1 MLRVVKLRQRSRWT
15 GYAGPVAWLL
25 PAARP
30 QARRDQTIP
39 TATTAISANGLLRG
53 GPGADF
59 VPYTNRVAAE
69 PAPVASPD
77 LGRRSVGRSTL
88 KSRARV
94 AVEWRRGCR
103 RGPLVSAPQLPPVL
117 PEYAPPDSYVPTP
130 RPGGGRTARCG
141 SDSCSALTGE
151 PARDRRTPRFRRIR
165 VPGLLFGRIRPVRTP
180 GNPSGRSAAGVSAGR
195 DEWSAAGSRRS
206 RDAAAARTDGIGLPP
221 KPANVAGCAQPR
233 PRTAVAPPL
242 PREPARPAVP
252 AAEPSAP
259 QDRIP

>member
-117 PEYAPPDSYVPTP
+117 PEYAPPDSYVLAPG
-130 RPGGGRTARCG
+130 PGGGRTARRG
-141 SDSCSALTGE
+141 SGSCSARHGE
-151 PARDRRTPRFRRIR
+151 RARDRRTPRSFGRIR
-165 VPGLLFGRIRPVRTP
+165 VPGLLFGRVGVR
-180 GNPSGRSAAGVSAGR
+180 SERS
-195 DEWSAAGSRRS
+195 SRRGPAHRLS
-206 RDAAAARTDGIGLPP
+206 GDLRDRVVVGVVAAPDHRSVVRGD
-221 KPANVAGCAQPR
+221 
-233 PRTAVAPPL
+233 
-242 PREPARPAVP
+242 EPAADRAIVP
-252 AAEPSAP
+252 GLTLVRLA
-259 QDRIP
+259 RL